1 MLYFVYS
8 EGFRLGGSNS
18 PRAVNAGVGIPA
30 EYGPDTMQNYELGF
44 KSLWFDSRFEFNVD
58 LFLMQWDDIQIYA
71 RNDESPW
78 WVSGIFNGN
87 TAEQTGIELA
97 MSWQATDRLKLDASA
112 FFADPEFTEDTFL
125 PRDDPDDPTIRDGET
140 MPNSPERNLWFR
152 YDSSYQSSTYN
163 TITNALEKDPDG
175 LLPSSQSASLQAGLA
190 LDSGWDVSMIM
201 RNVWDEPNVTYVG
214 SAIYTGP
221 DTIYPDDDRFKF
233 RTLQKP
239 RTVGLQVR
247 KRF

>member
-1 MLYFVYS
+1 
-8 EGFRLGGSNS
+8 
-18 PRAVNAGVGIPA
+18 
-30 EYGPDTMQNYELGF
+30 
-44 KSLWFDSRFEFNVD
+44 
-58 LFLMQWDDIQIYA
+58 
-71 RNDESPW
+71 
-78 WVSGIFNGN
+78 
-87 TAEQTGIELA
+87 
-97 MSWQATDRLKLDASA
+97 
-112 FFADPEFTEDTFL
+112 L

-140 MPNSPERNLWFR
+140 MPNSPERKYWWAAEYTVPGAFGLEGNLWFR